1 MVIIDNNNTNEGTDT
16 DVKKDK
22 ANNKP
27 IKEKKKEIQSQDK
40 KDQPRDSEGMEWL
53 Y

>member
-1 MVIIDNNNTNEGTDT
+1 MNKNSNSNKGTIEN
-16 DVKKDK
+16 VEKDK

-27 IKEKKKEIQSQDK
+27 IKEKKKEIQKPIK
-40 KDQPRDSEGMEWL
+40 KDKPKNSEGMEWL

>member
-1 MVIIDNNNTNEGTDT
+1 MAIIDNNTNEGTDT

-27 IKEKKKEIQSQDK
+27 IKEKKKEIQKINQETA
-40 KDQPRDSEGMEWL
+40 REWNGSIKE
-53 Y
+53 